1 MEQRADWKIKIVPVL
16 SLWQQYPRS
25 VGRINQR
32 LTKWPIAAVTGRDSC
47 QDGGAKESHKWLKPS
62 CPIAGL
68 LVGLPKGKCGW
79 TERHGKVEYRTR
91 LFNRKA
97 GQSLRGKKKIRR
109 LRFKA
114 SFAACFLG
122 GFLLGLGLLTCLV
135 NPSASTES
143 CYVSGSA
150 STAREAVMARTVPA
164 LTFPLLVGKPD
175 QKQVNQCVMSLH
187 EQ

>member
-16 SLWQQYPRS
+16 SLWQHYLLS

-32 LTKWPIAAVTGRDSC
+32 LAKWPIAAVTGKDSF

-79 TERHGKVEYRTR
+79 TDRHGKVEYRTR

-97 GQSLRGKKKIRR
+97 GQSLWGKK
-109 LRFKA
+109 RFRGSDSRPVLLPTFWVVFSWA
-114 SFAACFLG
+114 LG
-122 GFLLGLGLLTCLV
+122 FSPALSTPQLPVSPAMCQALPQLLGK
-135 NPSASTES
+135 
-143 CYVSGSA
+143 
-150 STAREAVMARTVPA
+150 R
-164 LTFPLLVGKPD
+164 
-175 QKQVNQCVMSLH
+175 
-187 EQ
+187 

>member
-68 LVGLPKGKCGW
+68 LVGLPKGKW
-79 TERHGKVEYRTR
+79 
-91 LFNRKA
+91 KA